1 MTTASANASYREIS
15 PKKLAK
21 MPNKPLV
28 LDVRSG
34 MEYKN
39 GHVPG
44 AVNVS
49 LPRLMFGMM
58 PLFRWML
65 PKWFRE
71 LPKDKPIAVMCL
83 TSHRSPIAAQQLIK
97 AGFEKVWNVSGGMMK
112 WQQLGLDVEK

>member
-15 PKKLAK
+15 PKKLATMHK
-21 MPNKPLV
+21 KPLV

-34 MEYKN
+34 MEYKG

-44 AVNVS
+44 AVNLS
-49 LPRLMFGMM
+49 LPRLMLGMM

-65 PKWFRE
+65 PKWFRD
-71 LPKDKPIAVMCL
+71 LPKDQPIAVMCL
-83 TSHRSPIAAQQLIK
+83 TSHRSPIAARQLVNS
-97 AGFEKVWNVSGGMMK
+97 GFQKVWNVSGGMMK